1 MTAAPAALSGKARP
15 FLRFGWRASPGS
27 RASRDYIALHGLA
40 LALPLFRLP
49 ESLTQALV
57 IAAITSL
64 YLLALWLLGAGLRAE
79 SGEAPSSA
87 PATRL
92 PLKTVSAVIMG
103 LAVAAAFA
111 SNGTALPATL
121 LCGGLA
127 FGLHL
132 LAFGLDGRNPYAAD
146 DMAHDMAEDPA
157 TAPPPDQADHR
168 SATDSDPTSARPS
181 ANETA
186 TDPARAELG
195 RIQAALAPCDDA
207 AIRAA
212 TADLARAIHSL
223 AASLGPDPADRPFAR
238 RALALWLPALADAAD
253 HFAPR
258 DAARPDPAR
267 RSELAATL
275 ARVAARL
282 DDLVA

>member
-1 MTAAPAALSGKARP
+1 MTAAPAALSGKTRP
-15 FLRFGWRASPGS
+15 SLRFGWRASPGS

-79 SGEAPSSA
+79 SGEAPATA

-121 LCGGLA
+121 LCGSLA

-146 DMAHDMAEDPA
+146 DLPDDMVEDPA
-157 TAPPPDQADHR
+157 TSPTTDKTDHR
-168 SATDSDPTSARPS
+168 SSTDSEPASARPT
-181 ANETA
+181 ATDPA
-186 TDPARAELG
+186 TDPARAELA
-195 RIQAALAPCDDA
+195 RIQAALAACDDA

-223 AASLGPDPADRPFAR
+223 TASLGPDPADRPFAR

-258 DAARPDPAR
+258 DATRPDPAR
-267 RSELAATL
+267 RAELAATL

-282 DDLVA
+282 DDLAA

>member
-1 MTAAPAALSGKARP
+1 MTAAPATLPGKTRP
-15 FLRFGWRASPGS
+15 SLRFGWRASPGS

-79 SGEAPSSA
+79 SGEAPSTA

-121 LCGGLA
+121 LCGSLA

-146 DMAHDMAEDPA
+146 ALPDDMVEDPA
-157 TAPPPDQADHR
+157 TSPTTDKTDHR
-168 SATDSDPTSARPS
+168 SATDSEPASAPP
-181 ANETA
+181 TA
-186 TDPARAELG
+186 TDPARAELA
-195 RIQAALAPCDDA
+195 RIEAALAACDDA

-212 TADLARAIHSL
+212 TSDLARAIHSL
-223 AASLGPDPADRPFAR
+223 TASLGPDPADRPFAR

-267 RSELAATL
+267 RAELAATL

-282 DDLVA
+282 DDLAA

>member
-1 MTAAPAALSGKARP
+1 MTFAPSSALPAKARP
-15 FLRFGWRASPGS
+15 ALRFGWRASPGS
-27 RASRDYIALHGLA
+27 RAARDYIALHGLA

-49 ESLTQALV
+49 ETMAQALV

-79 SGEAPSSA
+79 AGETP
-87 PATRL
+87 PAARASRL

-132 LAFGLDGRNPYAAD
+132 LAFGLDGRSPYATD
-146 DMAHDMAEDPA
+146 DPA
-157 TAPPPDQADHR
+157 AEHRADTPDTTAKPPEQSAA
-168 SATDSDPTSARPS
+168 SATTA
-181 ANETA
+181 ANDA
-186 TDPARAELG
+186 NDADPARAALG
-195 RIQAALAPCDDA
+195 RIMAALSPCDDA
-207 AIRAA
+207 AIRSAA
-212 TADLARAIHSL
+212 ADLSRATL
-223 AASLGPDPADRPFAR
+223 ALTALLGPDPADRPFAR

-253 HFAPR
+253 HFAAR
-258 DAARPDPAR
+258 HAARPDPAR
-267 RSELAATL
+267 SAELAATL

-282 DDLVA
+282 DDLAA

>member
-146 DMAHDMAEDPA
+146 DMPDDMVEDPA
-157 TAPPPDQADHR
+157 TAPPPDQAVHR
-168 SATDSDPTSARPS
+168 STTDSDPTSARPS
-181 ANETA
+181 A

-267 RSELAATL
+267 RAELAATL